1 VPVKLIY
8 CGEYPS
14 GEDRPLSISGLPK
27 QHLERELAMK
37 FERWV
42 KAGVI
47 TLAMTGGTVSA
58 ADFQQWR
65 PPALGVPAVM
75 PIAPMPP
82 LMPYRIHDPRFRPV
96 PAADFMSPRKAAAPV
111 YPGQPFVS
119 VQGQEQAVAAA
130 QPAFTKQYAW
140 RPADRPSPVAPRQ
153 IQVDDRASSPML
165 ASAPVMPAYPMGGM
179 PGTYGGFSH
188 PVPFGMLPP
197 PPPPPMPLPGAYGMA
212 SGFPSPIQHPGI
224 PGAGFAA
231 PLPPAPPWFG
241 GGNYMAPPAM
251 FGYPPPITPPWMA
264 PWTAAQ
270 TWSRPGY
277 GSFGSATPAL
287 GGVRS
292 TYPLA
297 GLY

>member
-1 VPVKLIY
+1 
-8 CGEYPS
+8 
-14 GEDRPLSISGLPK
+14 
-27 QHLERELAMK
+27 MK

-82 LMPYRIHDPRFRPV
+82 SMPYRIHDPRFRPV
-96 PAADFMSPRKAAAPV
+96 SAADFMSPRKAAAPV

-119 VQGQEQAVAAA
+119 VQGQEQAAAAA

-165 ASAPVMPAYPMGGM
+165 ASA
-179 PGTYGGFSH
+179 
-188 PVPFGMLPP
+188 
-197 PPPPPMPLPGAYGMA
+197 PLPGAYGMA